1 MALLGVKD
9 RFSSVL
15 STPLISSSDNTSA
28 LLNSVGRKMEKII
41 YLVILEYERV
51 GSNQVLCGFAQRFRP
66 VAISEIY
73 A

>member
-1 MALLGVKD
+1 MAPLGVKD
-9 RFSSVL
+9 RFSFVS
-15 STPLISSSDNTSA
+15 STPLITSSYNTNA
-28 LLNSVGRKMEKII
+28 LLNSVGMKMEKNI

-51 GSNQVLCGFAQRFRP
+51 GSNQVLCGFAQRFRS